1 MLNKQNNK
9 MKNFINAEIEKV
21 KDRKAGFDLQLS
33 KEVAMV
39 KSCTGVDGLE
49 EMLEKAIWNVNYINE
64 KQEHFD
70 KMLDVFYT
78 ARDLKCECK

>member
-1 MLNKQNNK
+1 MEK
-9 MKNFINAEIEKV
+9 FINEEIEKV

-33 KEVAMV
+33 KEAAMV
-39 KSCTGVDGLE
+39 KSCAGVDGLE

-64 KQEHFD
+64 KQDHFD

>member
-1 MLNKQNNK
+1 MEK
-9 MKNFINAEIEKV
+9 FINEEIEKV

-64 KQEHFD
+64 KQDHFD

>member
-1 MLNKQNNK
+1 MES
-9 MKNFINAEIEKV
+9 FINAEIEKEKV
-21 KDRKAGFDLQLS
+21 EKEAYASQLS
-33 KEVAMV
+33 KEAAMV

>member
-1 MLNKQNNK
+1 

-64 KQEHFD
+64 KQDHFD